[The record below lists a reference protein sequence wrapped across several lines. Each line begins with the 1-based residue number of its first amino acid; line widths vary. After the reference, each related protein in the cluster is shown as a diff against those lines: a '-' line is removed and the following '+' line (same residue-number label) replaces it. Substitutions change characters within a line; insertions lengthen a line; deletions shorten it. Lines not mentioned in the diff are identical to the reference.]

1 MPSSSSTKLHMLI
14 SVLALF
20 WTRSL
25 SISILITATGVI
37 GFKQAGRA
45 SFGWMPVT
53 LDPDNIE
60 AQR

>member
-25 SISILITATGVI
+25 WISILITVTGVI
-37 GFKQAGRA
+37 GSNRRVEPRLVGCL
-45 SFGWMPVT
+45 SLST
-53 LDPDNIE
+53 LINIE